1 MVKNFG
7 TEDYRGIEISKLNF
21 LIIFLILCISISSC
35 LITYSFFRPDFN
47 KKQCEAIRENYGKIT
62 IGMNRE
68 EVTLLLNSRVRNR
81 VYPYSGVIFP
91 EQWAQW
97 EVWLLCKDLN
107 SCIKAVSGKEQC
119 YEWLM
124 VAFDIKTG
132 KVVKIFSDDPER
144 IGFV

>member
-1 MVKNFG
+1 MERNKVK
-7 TEDYRGIEISKLNF
+7 ISKLKF
-21 LIIFLILCISISSC
+21 LIIFLILYISIPSC
-35 LITYSFFRPDFN
+35 LITYSFFRPDFS
-47 KKQCEAIRENYGKIT
+47 KKQCEAIRENYGKIR

-68 EVTLLLNSRVRNR
+68 EVISLLNSIVRSK

-91 EQWAQW
+91 EQQTQW

-107 SCIKAVSGKEQC
+107 SCIMTASGKEQC